1 MSLDLGDPRAITQ
14 PVYEALNGLRSAY
27 NVARDKGQIKAE
39 DYQKRLREQKSQTQ
53 ELYTFL
59 ATWGLMRLRAEE
71 MSRNDWEKPPAEIPL
86 FQRAK
91 KNQEGKR
98 EAISCFFECLEKVAK
113 VNNLASE
120 KGIETLNQL
129 KSEDYIGLT
138 GIALAVAKEFSFWA
152 DAIYPDI
159 KGGESE

>member
-14 PVYEALNGLRSAY
+14 PVYEALNNLRTSY
-27 NVARDKGQIKAE
+27 NTAKDQGEISPE

-53 ELYTFL
+53 ELYTYL

-71 MSRNDWEKPPAEIPL
+71 MSRNGWEKPPSEIPL
-86 FQRAK
+86 SQRAK

-98 EAISCFFECLEKVAK
+98 EAIDCFFQCLEKIAK
-113 VNNLASE
+113 TRDLAE
-120 KGIETLNQL
+120 QNGIDKLNEL
-129 KSEDYIGLT
+129 KTEDYIGLT
-138 GIALAVAKEFSFWA
+138 GIALAVAREFSFWA

-159 KGGESE
+159 KGSESE

>member
-14 PVYEALNGLRSAY
+14 PVYETLNNLRSAY
-27 NVARDKGQIKAE
+27 NSAKEQREVTPE

-71 MSRNDWEKPPAEIPL
+71 MSRNAWENPPAEIPL
-86 FQRAK
+86 SERAK

-98 EAISCFFECLEKVAK
+98 EAIAGFFECLEEVSKVK
-113 VNNLASE
+113 DLASAN
-120 KGIETLNQL
+120 GIETLNKL